1 MVNLR
6 KGIYLVSTIKTK
18 SLDKYYNISKVLLT
32 LSPFVCL
39 LYLSTGAARMGA
51 SIQQVIEADPKFLI
65 MFLASMVNP
74 FIAYLLIYMHKRI
87 NDGDI
92 SYAVVNLVVLIV
104 AEFIFQNALY
114 MFLLGFILYKTIKT
128 YNISIKS
135 SFKDKIKDKFLM
147 VISGGIVVIIF
158 ASICLFATIRVEMF

>member
-1 MVNLR
+1 
-6 KGIYLVSTIKTK
+6 
-18 SLDKYYNISKVLLT
+18 
-32 LSPFVCL
+32 
-39 LYLSTGAARMGA
+39 
-51 SIQQVIEADPKFLI
+51 
-65 MFLASMVNP
+65 
-74 FIAYLLIYMHKRI
+74 
-87 NDGDI
+87 
-92 SYAVVNLVVLIV
+92 
-104 AEFIFQNALY
+104 FQNALY

>member
-6 KGIYLVSTIKTK
+6 KGIYMVSTIKTK

>member
-1 MVNLR
+1 M
-6 KGIYLVSTIKTK
+6 VSTIKTK

>member
-1 MVNLR
+1 
-6 KGIYLVSTIKTK
+6 
-18 SLDKYYNISKVLLT
+18 
-32 LSPFVCL
+32 
-39 LYLSTGAARMGA
+39 MGA

-65 MFLASMVNP
+65 MFLASIVNP

>member
-1 MVNLR
+1 
-6 KGIYLVSTIKTK
+6 
-18 SLDKYYNISKVLLT
+18 
-32 LSPFVCL
+32 
-39 LYLSTGAARMGA
+39 MGA

>member
-1 MVNLR
+1 
-6 KGIYLVSTIKTK
+6 
-18 SLDKYYNISKVLLT
+18 
-32 LSPFVCL
+32 
-39 LYLSTGAARMGA
+39 MGA

-65 MFLASMVNP
+65 MFLTSMVNP